1 MSVKN
6 ISDWTKNMQSFPQF
20 ENTFSYGTN
29 NTLIYKGGGGYER
42 IYFPVQAAAGA
53 EIKFRLKFCSPTGY
67 SCSYGDSQEYIAIT
81 SNRPDNT
88 NPLSQ
93 QTILARTALSSA
105 ASNTPVQYEVS
116 ATPSSDGTVYLVIDF
131 GYMVDGIQT
140 ELIYQDIEVDTTYSW
155 HIDDDYGLIN
165 ENFYAPFGKDFQKP
179 YPKSIWYVDEEKG
192 LVNGLL
198 VEPYESKAGAF
209 MNASNL
215 QTVYIPRTCK
225 KIGEW
230 AFRNTALKKVCIAAD
245 CTYYPTS
252 FPDGCEI
259 EFYGGGGDFEQ
270 LYDSDNNMLLDSTGA
285 MIYVR
290 SDD

>member
-1 MSVKN
+1 MSTRLIDITDIEQGTIDDYGNQNSSTRVRSAGRYAVNLGQQIKISVESNSNIKTNVMLYADSTTNRALWDSGWFDNGESIDITRYTDDAKYIRICLKKSNNSN
-6 ISDWTKNMQSFPQF
+6 ISPED
-20 ENTFSYGTN
+20 
-29 NTLIYKGGGGYER
+29 I
-42 IYFPVQAAAGA
+42 V
-53 EIKFRLKFCSPTGY
+53 
-67 SCSYGDSQEYIAIT
+67 SC
-81 SNRPDNT
+81 R
-88 NPLSQ
+88 
-93 QTILARTALSSA
+93 
-105 ASNTPVQYEVS
+105 VEVKE
-116 ATPSSDGTVYLVIDF
+116 A
-131 GYMVDGIQT
+131 
-140 ELIYQDIEVDTTYSW
+140 DITYSW